1 MYRASDVN
9 SSLGRDLDSDGL
21 VQTCSLQLGDLGRH
35 GSREKVGVSFLG
47 NHFQDLVNDRPEIH
61 IQQSVGFVHDLP
73 VSCDFDSVCGAYKVL
88 QRLQREAFRVF
99 QMIHQ
104 STGSGDDNV
113 WPL

>member
-1 MYRASDVN
+1 MNRASDVD

-21 VQTCSLQLGDLGRH
+21 VQTCSLQFGDLGRH
-35 GSREKVGVSFLG
+35 GSREKVGVSFLR
-47 NHFQDLVNDRPEIH
+47 NHFQDLVDDRSEIH
-61 IQQSVGFVHDLP
+61 IQQSISFIHDLL
-73 VSCDFDSVCGAYKVL
+73 VSYDFGSVCIAHEVFE
-88 QRLQREAFRVF
+88 RFQRESLSVF